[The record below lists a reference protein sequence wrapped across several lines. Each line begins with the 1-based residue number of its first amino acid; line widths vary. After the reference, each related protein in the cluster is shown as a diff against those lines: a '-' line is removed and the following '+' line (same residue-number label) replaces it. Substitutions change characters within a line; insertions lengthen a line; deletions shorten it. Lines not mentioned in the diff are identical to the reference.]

1 VRIAGSISFDRVSSR
16 LVSDCLLNW
25 ASWKRPI
32 RSSPDVQKLFRD
44 KFGRDM
50 TADERKWFALAE
62 HAVRNEEEK
71 RQ

>member
-1 VRIAGSISFDRVSSR
+1 LLAKLVLVEKADSFF
-16 LVSDCLLNW
+16 
-25 ASWKRPI
+25 
-32 RSSPDVQKLFRD
+32 PDVQKLFRD